1 MLTKS
6 KKYIIHR
13 GMLSLIFAFALS
25 VSAILS
31 PLVRAE
37 ESLRYIWKNLNIPN
51 VGYVDY
57 SLISPDGSK
66 LFVLQKDDMKLFV
79 SVDDGATWSSFN
91 IPANIDII
99 QTNTDG
105 SKILAYTWS
114 SSIFYMSTDGGNTW
128 VRHNTPS
135 AVDAMIKMSP
145 DGSTVTSC
153 IVASRALYVSMD
165 NGVTW
170 SWKGNECPTDV
181 FDSGKMAST
190 ANYLKLLQSTDYGA
204 TWTTTSLD
212 RSDISMSFSKNGEK
226 VFNLESRSI
235 SLDGGRNWQSLLGLP
250 EAVHDATFNC
260 LQTGISND
268 GKKLFIVPFPG
279 SGVDPSYPIYT
290 SVDGGRTW
298 QKWGDDIFEDYNGD
312 GASMSADGSKIFTST
327 RGLNPVYRLGTLSTS
342 TSVSPGGAG
351 TGATTVPSAPIIPP
365 TGSSSSG
372 TSTTAASSSTSNKK
386 PEKSS
391 RILAETGNSVWLV
404 SGLAVIAVVA
414 GGLALRKRL

>member
-153 IVASRALYVSMD
+153 ITASRALYVSMD

-342 TSVSPGGAG
+342 TSVTPGG
-351 TGATTVPSAPIIPP
+351 TG
-365 TGSSSSG
+365 SG
-372 TSTTAASSSTSNKK
+372 TSGAATPSAGSSSTSGSSSITSTVSTTSGKK
-386 PEKSS
+386 PEKPS

-404 SGLAVIAVVA
+404 SGLAVISVVA

>member
-153 IVASRALYVSMD
+153 ITASRALYVSMD

-342 TSVSPGGAG
+342 TSVTPGG
-351 TGATTVPSAPIIPP
+351 TG
-365 TGSSSSG
+365 SG
-372 TSTTAASSSTSNKK
+372 TSGAATPSAGSSSTSGSSSITSTVSTTSGKK
-386 PEKSS
+386 PEKPS